1 MEAPVLEVQGLSI
14 DLLRRGESRCVL
26 SDVSFSLERRG
37 VLGII
42 GESGSGKSVLARAIV
57 GSITAPLR
65 RVQGAVRYRGDDLL
79 GMTPSAIHQLRGR
92 KIGYIGSDPGNSFDP
107 TLPVG
112 DQLVEK
118 LRAVRPGCDRREAK
132 DRVMA
137 LLNAVRIPSANV
149 RFHEFPFQ
157 YSGGMLQR
165 AMIVDALVADPDV
178 VIADNITQP
187 LDVTIA
193 AQIAR
198 LLRELREQFESAIV
212 YIANSLAVACEV
224 ADEVAVLSGGK
235 MVERGTV
242 DSLVHFPQHAYTRG
256 LVDRIPRIWDVRN
269 AVRTSTASEEI
280 ILSVRG
286 VTKTYFGNDRSRLF
300 GRKAIQA
307 VRGVD
312 FDVHVGENF
321 GLVGESGC
329 GKSTLSRLL
338 SWVEPPDRG
347 EIKFE
352 GRDLRRMSNSEILS
366 VRHRF
371 QLLLQDPYNS
381 IPPHLPVGRTIEEP
395 LRIHERLGRR
405 VRRERVLEVMNE
417 VGLSSSHYERMPIG
431 LSAGQ
436 LQRVNIARA
445 LVLSPKLL
453 ILDETLSSL
462 DQMEQARLLGLF
474 EQLQAR
480 HRLTYLYISH
490 DLAMV
495 RRACNRVAVMYLG
508 KIVELGDNETIF
520 VNPAHPY
527 TRALLSAVATLEE
540 KPFRTSE
547 CLLDGEPPSPIDL
560 PVGCS
565 FAVRC
570 PLAYDTCLRSEPELR
585 PLNSDM
591 TACFF
596 AQESGALPPASSA
609 AALGR
614 TPEQFSAVNPL
625 LVDRARR
632 LKGNES

>member
-1 MEAPVLEVQGLSI
+1 MEAPVLEIQGLSI
-14 DLLRRGESRCVL
+14 ELPRRGDSRRVL
-26 SDVSFSLERRG
+26 SDVSFSLRPRE

-42 GESGSGKSVLARAIV
+42 GESGSGKSILARAIV
-57 GSITAPLR
+57 GSIAPPLR
-65 RVQGAVRYRGDDLL
+65 RTGGSVRYRGTDLI
-79 GMTPSAIHQLRGR
+79 GMTSSAIQQLRGR

-112 DQLVEK
+112 QQLVEK
-118 LRAVRPGCDRREAK
+118 LRAVRPGCGRREAA

-137 LLNAVRIPSANV
+137 LLDAVRIPSVNV

-212 YIANSLAVACEV
+212 YIANSLAVASEV
-224 ADEVAVLSGGK
+224 ADQVAVLSGGRL
-235 MVERGTV
+235 VERGTA
-242 DSLVHFPQHAYTRG
+242 DSLVHSPQHTYTRD
-256 LVDRIPRIWDVRN
+256 LVDRIPRIWDVRQ
-269 AVRTSTASEEI
+269 VPRTSTSSKEI

-286 VTKTYFGNDRSRLF
+286 VTKTYFGNDRNRLF
-300 GRKAIQA
+300 GRQAIQA

-347 EIKFE
+347 EIHFD
-352 GRDLRRMSNSEILS
+352 GRNLRNMSNSEVLAM
-366 VRHRF
+366 RHRF

-381 IPPHLPVGRTIEEP
+381 MPSHLSVGRAIEEP

-405 VRRERVLEVMNE
+405 GRRERVLEVMNE
-417 VGLSSSHYERMPIG
+417 VGLSSSDYERMPIG

-436 LQRVNIARA
+436 MQRVNIARA

-474 EQLQAR
+474 EQLQVR

-508 KIVELGDNETIF
+508 KIVELGDNDTVF

-540 KPFRTSE
+540 KPFLTSE
-547 CLLDGEPPSPIDL
+547 CLLEGEPPSPIDL
-560 PVGCS
+560 PAGCS

-570 PLAYDTCLRSEPELR
+570 PLAYDKCLRSEPELL
-585 PLNSDM
+585 PLGSGM
-591 TACFF
+591 TACFLAQARGSLPPSKLSPSLG
-596 AQESGALPPASSA
+596 AQEGADP
-609 AALGR
+609 GR
-614 TPEQFSAVNPL
+614 P
-625 LVDRARR
+625 
-632 LKGNES
+632 GNSRDQ